1 MDWCG
6 GMRSFELPGC
16 LVMQARLFFVCGG
29 LLLAACSTVP
39 LPGQNATTPPAPQ
52 CVGAEK
58 AVPPKDADTIASL
71 RRTVEMGPLYTIPA
85 TRSGV
90 TACRI
95 GYDEGVITLEYT
107 FRDGGWLHVK
117 RDSRIEYNDQEAR
130 FALPPTEDAVA
141 VLTRAERAAF
151 GDKGCGIDF
160 KEKEN
165 QPADDDP
172 TATETIFRG
181 DVCNC
186 QARFRTNT
194 AGRVTGLLL
203 RSAC

>member
-1 MDWCG
+1 
-6 GMRSFELPGC
+6 MRSFELPGC
-16 LVMQARLFFVCGG
+16 LVMQAKLFFVWSS
-29 LLLAACSTVP
+29 LLLAACSTLPLARQSAATPVVP
-39 LPGQNATTPPAPQ
+39 ECVAAENAISPQ
-52 CVGAEK
+52 H
-58 AVPPKDADTIASL
+58 ADTIASL
-71 RRTVEMGPLYTIPA
+71 RHTVEMGPLYTIPA

-90 TACRI
+90 AACRI
-95 GYDEGVITLEYT
+95 GYEEGVITLEYR
-107 FRDGGWLHVK
+107 FRDDGWLHVK

-181 DVCNC
+181 DACNC